1 MLNQMMD
8 VREHMWC
15 RWCGAFGMADQMV
28 CADSECITKDMTQGA
43 LSEIT
48 GTFTI
53 SGMSTTETIAKIKQ
67 GVSHRYSD
75 LVNAMAYDATPEDIV
90 KNISIV

>member
-1 MLNQMMD
+1 MT
-8 VREHMWC
+8 
-15 RWCGAFGMADQMV
+15 DQMV

-53 SGMSTTETIAKIKQ
+53 SGMSTTETIAKIKH
-67 GVSHRYSD
+67 GVSYRYSV
-75 LVNAMAYDATPEDIV
+75 LVDALAHDATPEDIF
-90 KNISIV
+90 KYLTDA